1 MVPAAYP
8 DQVEPARFGYVIIM
22 PIQSHLPPLRSERPF
37 LALDQVGP
45 ITDRSS
51 TSFWPSEVVPAA
63 PAQAVD
69 LDPELLPHIAI
80 TCIHD
85 GSAIPSDFLTRQGR
99 PVDPAE
105 IEALYARERD
115 WGAGL
120 VAAELAGAL
129 GVSGFLHI
137 HIARVLMDFGRFPG
151 LTPLNAGYMERLA
164 INSPFAQ
171 WLDFDQKWALL
182 ERCYDRISDHMD
194 RDVCRKVLTIGVHT
208 YDVYNASGTLR
219 PEISII
225 NRLQAYQQHSRM
237 PYGIFDPLYPDGLGE
252 YTCDRVLP
260 SRVSLHLERNGVP
273 VALNFPYCLPE
284 GSVEVRSQVWHFF
297 DFVRERLHEVAPGIV
312 EDPIYDLVWDMLLD
326 TNLRSSESQ
335 ALRSTLHLFR
345 TAPRGRKREF
355 EAARRA
361 YNHIEGFVHGNG
373 GALIDDYRFDGGRP
387 GAIGIE
393 IRKDLVWEFD
403 RKGNPVGPRRDNA
416 QKLARLIAEAL
427 ELYFRTD
434 RTRRIPFNEAIRRH
448 RLPHHL
454 APV

>member
-1 MVPAAYP
+1 
-8 DQVEPARFGYVIIM
+8 M
-22 PIQSHLPPLRSERPF
+22 PLTHATPHSHLPPPLSSRPV
-37 LALDQVGP
+37 LALDQKGP
-45 ITDRSS
+45 VTDRAS
-51 TSFWPSEVVPAA
+51 TTFWPSELVAAA
-63 PAQAVD
+63 PSAPVD
-69 LDPELLPHIAI
+69 IDPGLLPHIAI

-85 GSAIPSDFLTRQGR
+85 GSAIPSDFLTRQGA

-105 IEALYARERD
+105 IEHLYARERD
-115 WGAGL
+115 WGASL
-120 VAAELAGAL
+120 VASELAGAL
-129 GVSGFLHI
+129 GVSGFLQV

-151 LTPLNAGYMERLA
+151 LTPLNASYMERLA

-171 WLDFDQKWALL
+171 WLEFDQKWALL

-237 PYGIFDPLYPDGLGE
+237 PHGIFDPLYPDRLGE

-260 SRVSLHLERNGVP
+260 SRISLHLERNGVP
-273 VALNFPYCLPE
+273 VAINFPYCLPE

-297 DFVRERLHEVAPGIV
+297 DFVRERMLDQDPGLAD
-312 EDPIYDLVWDMLLD
+312 DPIYDLVWDMLLD

-361 YNHIEGFVHGNG
+361 YNHIESFVRGKD
-373 GALIDDYRFDGGRP
+373 GALIDAYRFGAGRP
-387 GAIGIE
+387 GALGIE

-403 RKGNPVGPRRDNA
+403 RKGNPMGPRHDNA
-416 QKLARLIAEAL
+416 RQLARLIAEAL
-427 ELYFRTD
+427 ERYFRTD
-434 RTRRIPFNEAIRRH
+434 RDRRIPLHEAIRSH
-448 RLPHHL
+448 RPPHHL